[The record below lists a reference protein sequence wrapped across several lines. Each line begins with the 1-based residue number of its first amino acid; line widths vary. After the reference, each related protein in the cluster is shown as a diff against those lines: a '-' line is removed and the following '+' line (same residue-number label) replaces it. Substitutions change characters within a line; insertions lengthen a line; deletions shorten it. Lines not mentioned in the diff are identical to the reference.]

1 MKKFALLA
9 LGIFALG
16 CGGAGAFLENGP
28 VVRLVS
34 AFGGENV
41 NGSIA
46 AQTLV
51 NGTGFG
57 TAGVGRFMAGTERVL
72 FTRAVTNEVLI
83 DQLATFEDGKDY
95 TLIGFNGGLL
105 RLQEEFTPS
114 PTNAA
119 VRFAQTA
126 GPAHPVVDIYT
137 GAVDS
142 DVANA
147 TLLHDNLSSG
157 TATSFQNY
165 PENTKIFVTQ
175 PNDRTVIFEGNVGL
189 DDARHYTLIVGM
201 DGTMK
206 LVTIIED

>member
-9 LGIFALG
+9 LGILALG
-16 CGGAGAFLENGP
+16 CGGGGAFLEDGP

-41 NGSIA
+41 NGSVA
-46 AQTLV
+46 SQTLV

-72 FTRAVTNEVLI
+72 FTRAVTNEILLE
-83 DQLATFEDGKDY
+83 QLSTFQNGRDY
-95 TLIGFNGGLL
+95 TLIGFSGGLL
-105 RLQEEFTPS
+105 ALQEEFTPS

-119 VRFAQTA
+119 VRFAQVA
-126 GPAHPVVDIYT
+126 GPTHPVVDVYT
-137 GAVDS
+137 GPVDS
-142 DVANA
+142 DVATA

-157 TATSFQNY
+157 NSTPFQNY
-165 PENTKIFVTQ
+165 PENSKIFVTN
-175 PNDRTVIFEGNVGL
+175 PNNRTVIFEGNIGL
-189 DDARHYTLIVGM
+189 DDARHYTLIIGM

>member
-1 MKKFALLA
+1 
-9 LGIFALG
+9 
-16 CGGAGAFLENGP
+16 

-34 AFGGENV
+34 AFGGQNV
-41 NGSIA
+41 FGSVA
-46 AQTLV
+46 NQTLI
-51 NGTGFG
+51 NGNGFG
-57 TAGVGRFMAGTERVL
+57 SAGVGRFLPGTDRVL
-72 FTRAVTNEVLI
+72 FTLADGTNAILVEELVN
-83 DQLATFEDGKDY
+83 FENDKDY

-137 GAVDS
+137 GPVDS
-142 DVANA
+142 NVATA
-147 TLLHDNLSSG
+147 TLLHDNLASG
-157 TATSFQNY
+157 TSTSFQNY

-175 PNDRTVIFEGNVGL
+175 PNDRTVIFEGNIGL